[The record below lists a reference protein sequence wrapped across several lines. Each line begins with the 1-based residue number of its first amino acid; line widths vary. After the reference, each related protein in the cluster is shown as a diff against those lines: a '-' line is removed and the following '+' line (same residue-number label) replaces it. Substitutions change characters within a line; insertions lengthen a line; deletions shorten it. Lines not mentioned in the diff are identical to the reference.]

1 MDISNWIYSK
11 YALDQMSVDA
21 RELALFMEN
30 DYHLWMKRRQDFWK
44 NLDRKERRGIFDVDK
59 AVVLMGYFV
68 KEGAKRYGSSFDKS
82 DREQVARWL
91 VCRWSEQFTADEF

>member
-1 MDISNWIYSK
+1 MDISNWVYSK

-68 KEGAKRYGSSFDKS
+68 KEGAKRYGCAFDKS

>member
-1 MDISNWIYSK
+1 MDISNWIYSE
-11 YALDQMSVDA
+11 YAWDHMSEDA
-21 RELALFMEN
+21 KELAIFMEN
-30 DYHLWMKRRQDFWK
+30 DYRLWMERRQDFWK

-59 AVVLMGYFV
+59 AVTLMGYFV